1 MLRIRSSDFEL
12 CVRFV
17 PTTKQSA
24 AIIARHIKRFMWTLF
39 SQPIFPAHKT
49 VKLKSI
55 LFAFVGLTR
64 KRKQTLKTIV

>member
-24 AIIARHIKRFMWTLF
+24 AIIARHIKRFMWTHL
-39 SQPIFPAHKT
+39 PIFPAHKT